1 MSGTP
6 FPRTRTVTVDCDCS
20 PEYRRGHGTHHT
32 YFKHQCGCDLCLAA
46 ARERDRLVRAHGP
59 ATTSVAPVRA
69 HIAALAESGLTVAE
83 IARRAGYGRQTVHYI
98 NRYARSCDR
107 YIAEDLLAVTA

>member
-20 PEYRRGHGTHHT
+20 PARPHGTTHGYRRHR
-32 YFKHQCGCDLCLAA
+32 CGCDPCLHAQRA
-46 ARERDRLVRAHGP
+46 DEKAVRAHGP
-59 ATTSVAPVRA
+59 ATTPVAPVRA
-69 HIAALAESGLTVAE
+69 HIAVLAESGLTVAE

-98 NRYARSCDR
+98 NRYAKACDR